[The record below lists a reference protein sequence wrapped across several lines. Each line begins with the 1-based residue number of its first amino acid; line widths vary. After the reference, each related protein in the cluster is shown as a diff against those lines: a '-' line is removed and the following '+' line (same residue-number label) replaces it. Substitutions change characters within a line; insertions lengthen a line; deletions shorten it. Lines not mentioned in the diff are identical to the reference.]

1 REVLVHGVVA
11 MVDIGTAVFTE
22 LNLELDGPGGA
33 QSPDVLSNEP
43 FGRGDRAVPPIHGD
57 TLFEVEVDRMI
68 PASAA
73 VDVGPVLDVSG
84 LRVLERD
91 PVGVHGMGGS
101 SVDLDD
107 PGERRLIR
115 AVGDALTIGLTRVSV
130 PSSPLD
136 DPCPDGS
143 DDGNLLSQGSRHHA
157 RIRVG

>member
-1 REVLVHGVVA
+1 DSLVRRMVA
-11 MVDIGTAVFTE
+11 EETAVFAE
-22 LNLELDGPGGA
+22 LNLKLDGPRGT
-33 QSPDVLSNEP
+33 QSPDVLSNEQ
-43 FGRGDRAVPPIHGD
+43 FGRGDRAVPPVHCD
-57 TLFEVEVDRMI
+57 AFFEVEVDRMI

-91 PVGVHGMGGS
+91 PVGVHGVGGS
-101 SVDLDD
+101 AIDLDD
-107 PGERRLIR
+107 PWERRLIR

-143 DDGNLLSQGSRHHA
+143 DHGKLLAPLSPHHA
-157 RIRVG
+157 AIRVG